1 MAGTKAMKKRKALKR
16 VLIVNRGE
24 IAVRII
30 RALREL
36 QIESVALYSDEDVN
50 SPHIELADYCYHL
63 AGRTATDTYLN
74 CEKIIEAI
82 KETESDGVHPGYG
95 FLAENSEFCKMVDKE
110 TKAKFIGPSAH
121 AMEVMGNKVTAKTLL
136 AKNKIPLVPG
146 CEGALTSFLELEKV
160 AGDIGYP
167 LILKASAGGGG
178 KGMRIV
184 REESELLPSY
194 ESCKREAL
202 NYFKNDEVFCERYVE
217 NPRHIEVQVLCDAYG
232 KGVHLFEREC
242 TIQRRHQKLLEEA
255 PSLAITEK
263 QRKKLGELSLKI
275 AELVDYEG
283 VGTVEF
289 LYDNKDNFYFM
300 EMNTR
305 IQVEHPVTEMIT
317 GVDLLKEQIKAA
329 MGEPLSFEQEDI
341 VKRGHAIELRLNA
354 EDPDHN
360 FTPSAGMI
368 RKLNLPSYPFARI
381 DTFLSTNYE
390 PSSYYD
396 SLIAKIIVWGPT
408 REETLKRMA
417 SLLCEVDVSGL
428 ITNQNYLTRIL
439 AHPDFVAN
447 KIDTNFIEKHKE
459 ALSCD
464 PRELETE
471 EESLNFAAVA
481 SFLAASPN
489 HLIYKD
495 IKDEKNR
502 WKETSR
508 QLSE

>member
-1 MAGTKAMKKRKALKR
+1 MKKIKPLRR

-63 AGRTATDTYLN
+63 AGRTASDTYLN
-74 CEKIIEAI
+74 SEKIIEAI

-95 FLAENSEFCKMVDKE
+95 FLAENSEFRKMIDKE

-136 AKNKIPLVPG
+136 AKNNIPLIPG

-160 AGDIGYP
+160 AKNIGYP
-167 LILKASAGGGG
+167 IILKASAGGGG

-184 REESELLPSY
+184 NSDSELLANY

-202 NYFKNDEVFCERYVE
+202 NYFKNDEIFCERYVE
-217 NPRHIEVQVLCDAYG
+217 NPRHIEVQVLFDAYG
-232 KGVHLFEREC
+232 NGVHLFEREC
-242 TIQRRHQKLLEEA
+242 TIQRRHQKILEEA

-263 QRKKLGELSLKI
+263 QRQELGNLSLKI
-275 AELVDYEG
+275 ASLVNYEG

-289 LYDNKDNFYFM
+289 LYDNRNSFYFM

-329 MGEPLSFEQEDI
+329 MGEPLSFSQEDL

-354 EDPDHN
+354 EDPDQN
-360 FTPSAGMI
+360 FTPSSGMI
-368 RKLNLPSYPFARI
+368 RKLNLPSYPFSRI

-396 SLIAKIIVWGPT
+396 SLIAKIIVWGAT
-408 REETLKRMA
+408 REEALKRLS
-417 SLLCEVDVSGL
+417 SLLCEIDVSGL
-428 ITNQNYLTRIL
+428 MTNQSYLTRIL
-439 AHPDFVAN
+439 GHPDFIAN

-459 ALSCD
+459 SLASD
-464 PRELETE
+464 PKELETK

-495 IKDEKNR
+495 IKEENNR